1 MRTLIW
7 TLRNPSS
14 AAIYGSTVE
23 ATVVG
28 IESFLQPTHKS
39 EAWNTAKQQLQ
50 ARASKNKHR
59 LHIVKRVETPSYEC
73 YSGAL
78 FSSHSH
84 QPALQKMVG
93 EWRPLS
99 PPTAI
104 TVSASASV
112 LLSLVCTSTVSICT
126 VEQCRH
132 QSLSTPTRKRPA

>member
-1 MRTLIW
+1 MLLIPDES
-7 TLRNPSS
+7 LKCCHIVCGSS
-14 AAIYGSTVE
+14 IEAI
-23 ATVVG
+23 VVG
-28 IESFLQPTHKS
+28 IESFLHNPQIRSLEHSRP
-39 EAWNTAKQQLQ
+39 ELQ

-59 LHIVKRVETPSYEC
+59 LHIVKRVETPIIRVLQWC
-73 YSGAL
+73 PI
-78 FSSHSH
+78 SSHSH

-99 PPTAI
+99 PLTAI
-104 TVSASASV
+104 IVSASASV